1 MRSDS
6 WSGRRC
12 DFRQMM
18 MERLVV
24 QHHHCDSE
32 MNLDENRKPKN
43 SLPLPEEDDSCS
55 CNLQQLLES

>member
-1 MRSDS
+1 MHSDS

-12 DFRQMM
+12 DFRQIM

-24 QHHHCDSE
+24 QCHHSDSE
-32 MNLDENRKPKN
+32 MNLDENRKPMN
-43 SLPLPEEDDSCS
+43 PLPLPEEDDSCS